1 MSLPTDRVQDFA
13 PYSRRM
19 HAPSRLSRSMGT
31 VILSPHLDDAVL
43 SCWHVLTQPGEVTVV
58 NVFAGIP
65 TGLEEPAW
73 WDRYTGAA
81 DSGERVRERI
91 EEDRRALSL
100 AGRIPVNLDI
110 LDEQYRDGQPPPSL
124 TGRLREVIEPGA
136 IVYAPATFADHAD
149 HRLVGAAA
157 LELRAQECAVFLY
170 ADLPHANVRGWPEW
184 VTGTS
189 HPASK
194 DMVGAFWDHCL
205 AGTGIPPHDLTPKVH
220 GLDAEAYARKV
231 EAVRMYTTQ
240 VAALTEY
247 AGRPLSD
254 HEALGY
260 EVFWAIAS
268 LTRAADRA
276 ASRP

>member
-1 MSLPTDRVQDFA
+1 
-13 PYSRRM
+13 
-19 HAPSRLSRSMGT
+19 MGT

-43 SCWHVLTQPGEVTVV
+43 SCWQILTQPGDVTVI
-58 NVFAGIP
+58 NVFTGVP
-65 TGLEEPAW
+65 TGREEPAW

-100 AGRIPVNLDI
+100 AGRIPVNLDL
-110 LDEQYRDGQPPPSL
+110 LDAQYRGGKPPPSL
-124 TGRLREVIEPGA
+124 TGRLMELIEPGA
-136 IVYAPATFADHAD
+136 LVYAPATFADHAD

-157 LELRAQECAVFLY
+157 LALRAQECAVFLY
-170 ADLPHANVRGWPEW
+170 ADLPHANVRGWPQW

-189 HPASK
+189 RTAST
-194 DMVGAFWDHCL
+194 DRVGAFWDRCL
-205 AGTGIPPHDLTPKVH
+205 AGTGIPPEDLAPKVH
-220 GLDAEAYARKV
+220 DLDAEAYARKV
-231 EAVRMYTTQ
+231 AAVQMYTTQ
-240 VAALTEY
+240 VSALAEY

-260 EVFWAIAS
+260 EVFWATAS
-268 LTRAADRA
+268 PARAADRA

>member
-1 MSLPTDRVQDFA
+1 
-13 PYSRRM
+13 
-19 HAPSRLSRSMGT
+19 MGT

-43 SCWHVLTQPGEVTVV
+43 SCWHVLTQPGEVMVI
-58 NVFAGIP
+58 NVFAGVP

-73 WDRYTGAA
+73 WDRYTAAA

-100 AGRIPVNLDI
+100 AGRIPVNLDL

-124 TGRLREVIEPGA
+124 TGRLREVMEPGA
-136 IVYAPATFADHAD
+136 LVYAPAALADHAD
-149 HRLVGAAA
+149 HRLVRAAA

-170 ADLPHANVRGWPEW
+170 ADLPHANVRGWPQW
-184 VTGTS
+184 VTGAS
-189 HPASK
+189 DPASK
-194 DMVGAFWDHCL
+194 DLVGAFWDRCL
-205 AGTGIPPHDLTPKVH
+205 VGTGIPPDDLAPKVH
-220 GLDAEAYARKV
+220 DLGAEAYARKV
-231 EAVRMYTTQ
+231 AAVRMYTTQ

-260 EVFWAIAS
+260 EVFWATA
-268 LTRAADRA
+268 LATRAADRA
-276 ASRP
+276 ASHP

>member
-1 MSLPTDRVQDFA
+1 
-13 PYSRRM
+13 
-19 HAPSRLSRSMGT
+19 MGT

-43 SCWHVLTQPGEVTVV
+43 SCWHVLTQPGEVMVI

-65 TGLEEPAW
+65 TGLEKPAW

-100 AGRIPVNLDI
+100 AERIPVNLDL

-136 IVYAPATFADHAD
+136 LVYAPAPFADHAD

-157 LELRAQECAVFLY
+157 LELRALECAVFLY

-184 VTGTS
+184 VTGTA

-194 DMVGAFWDHCL
+194 DLVAAFWDRCL
-205 AGTGIPPHDLTPKVH
+205 AGTGIPPDDLAPKVH
-220 GLDAEAYARKV
+220 DLDAEAYARKV
-231 EAVRMYTTQ
+231 AAVRMYTTQ

-260 EVFWAIAS
+260 EVFWATGS
-268 LTRAADRA
+268 PTRAADRA
-276 ASRP
+276 ASHP

>member
-1 MSLPTDRVQDFA
+1 MS
-13 PYSRRM
+13 
-19 HAPSRLSRSMGT
+19 T

-194 DMVGAFWDHCL
+194 DLVGAFWDHCL

-220 GLDAEAYARKV
+220 DLDAEAYARKV